1 MCRMAVLPP
10 AFTKSGSVL
19 VVVDIQ
25 ELFRSVISDMELVIA
40 NSSRLVRFCKTV
52 GIPIVVTEQY
62 PEKLGTTVAEVRREV
77 EPWEP
82 IEKLAFSCGG
92 SAEFRAE
99 LKELGR
105 GQVIVCGIE
114 THVCVY
120 QTVRDLLREGYQVA
134 LAADAVSSRL
144 PMNREIGLE
153 AMRGLGAQIVS
164 TELLMFELLQVA
176 LTDDFRAVSGI
187 LRENPRPA
195 GG

>member
-1 MCRMAVLPP
+1 MRRMASLPP
-10 AFTKSGSVL
+10 AFTKAGSVL

-40 NSSRLVRFCKTV
+40 NSSRLVRFCLTV

-62 PEKLGTTVAEVRREV
+62 PEKLGTTVEELRGGV
-77 EPWEP
+77 EPWAP

-92 SAEFRAE
+92 SAEFRAR

-120 QTVRDLLREGYQVA
+120 QTVRDLLREGYQVG

-164 TELLMFELLQVA
+164 TELLMFELLEVA

-195 GG
+195 GE